1 MSTRM
6 QSRSRK
12 SGATVLHWLMFALS
26 PSDDRMDQLFNDRRM
41 R

>member
-6 QSRSRK
+6 QSRSHK

-26 PSDDRMDQLFNDRRM
+26 LLTIAWFSFSTIGG
-41 R
+41 

>member
-12 SGATVLHWLMFALS
+12 SGATVVHWLMFALS
-26 PSDDRMDQLFNDRRM
+26 LLTIAGISFATIGG
-41 R
+41 

>member
-12 SGATVLHWLMFALS
+12 SGATVVHWLMFALS
-26 PSDDRMDQLFNDRRM
+26 LLTIAWISFPTMGG
-41 R
+41 

>member
-12 SGATVLHWLMFALS
+12 SGAAVMHWLMFALS
-26 PSDDRMDQLFNDRRM
+26 FLTIAWISFATIGG
-41 R
+41 